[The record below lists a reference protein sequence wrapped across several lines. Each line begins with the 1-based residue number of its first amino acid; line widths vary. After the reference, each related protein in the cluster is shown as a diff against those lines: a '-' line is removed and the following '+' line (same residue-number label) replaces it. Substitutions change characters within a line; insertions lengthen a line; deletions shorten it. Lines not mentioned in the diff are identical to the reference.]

1 MTKHSKDKERQ
12 SNGCKPFADSEE
24 YFHIIDIIARM
35 YGTLPSEIA
44 KLDWFDLMI
53 CLKCI
58 KHRGARMNRLLK
70 RYKKTGVQPTV
81 SLTDLID
88 IIG

>member
-1 MTKHSKDKERQ
+1 MLSRGKERQ
-12 SNGCKPFADSEE
+12 SNGCQCFADQED
-24 YFHIIDIIARM
+24 YFHIIDIIARV

-44 KLDWFDLMI
+44 KLDWFDLML

-70 RYKKTGVQPTV
+70 RYKKSGVQPTV

-88 IIG
+88 ILS

>member
-1 MTKHSKDKERQ
+1 
-12 SNGCKPFADSEE
+12 
-24 YFHIIDIIARM
+24 
-35 YGTLPSEIA
+35 
-44 KLDWFDLMI
+44 MI

-58 KHRGARMNRLLK
+58 KIRGLRMNRLLK
-70 RYKKTGVQPTV
+70 QYKKSGVQPTV